1 MTQPTLDQKMQLLQQ
16 IGLICG
22 DRDPNRNTLFK
33 GRFMVAEPLLDDA
46 ASTADAGRGGYAIVG
61 DNLAEL
67 VDEAFE
73 HFDLKATVA

>member
-1 MTQPTLDQKMQLLQQ
+1 MNPQNLEQKIHTLQQ

-73 HFDLKATVA
+73 HFDLHATAA